1 LFDRDLNQQQQ
12 RHASNSK
19 LPRKVAA
26 TATAAATATTATL
39 ATPATITIVA
49 S

>member
-1 LFDRDLNQQQQ
+1 LIGIA
-12 RHASNSK
+12 ASNNK

-26 TATAAATATTATL
+26 TAATTATL

-49 S
+49 SK